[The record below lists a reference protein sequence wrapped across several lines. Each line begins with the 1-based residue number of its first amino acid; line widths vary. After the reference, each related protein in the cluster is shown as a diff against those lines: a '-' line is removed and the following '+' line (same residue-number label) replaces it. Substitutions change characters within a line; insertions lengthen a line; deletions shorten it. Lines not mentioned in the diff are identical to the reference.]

1 MPKNIRN
8 ALVAAAGVVLLAL
21 MLLSAFGRSDVSF
34 IENSLGKVALSVN
47 KVFSGVGYFIDEKIE
62 PFFNVLSYK
71 RYNENLVRENEELKE
86 ELINLTLT
94 RKEIAE
100 LKELREILKIKS
112 PFEQRDYVG
121 ASVVGKDAG
130 NWFHYFVI
138 DVGTN
143 DGVYENSAVVNSE
156 GLVGLV
162 YEVGSDW
169 AKVVSIIDHRSGVA
183 FEMVKSEGDFEGIVN
198 GTKNFEL
205 MCEFYDPD
213 AEYEV
218 GDYLMTSGIGI
229 YPQGIMIGKIVKK
242 IDSKDEVV
250 GRAIVEPVVDFH
262 KIKKVLVI
270 KYEKGSMDSE

>member
-1 MPKNIRN
+1 MSKTLRN
-8 ALVAAAGVVLLAL
+8 LLIGFTAFLLLVL
-21 MLLSAFGRSDVSF
+21 MLMSVFGRSGVSF
-34 IENSLGKVALSVN
+34 IEDALGGVALSVN
-47 KVFSGVGYFIDEKIE
+47 KVSSNVSYFIDEKVE

-86 ELINLTLT
+86 ELIKLTLT

-100 LKELREILKIKS
+100 LEELRSALHIQS
-112 PFEQRDYVG
+112 PSETRDYVG
-121 ASVVGKDAG
+121 ANVIGKDPG

-138 DVGTN
+138 DVGSA
-143 DGVYENSAVVNSE
+143 DGVSKNSAVVNGE

-162 YEVGSDW
+162 YEVGTNWS
-169 AKVVSIIDHRSGVA
+169 KVVSIIDQRSAVA
-183 FEMVKSEGDFEGIVN
+183 FEMVKSIDDFDGMVN

-213 AEYEV
+213 AEYEI

-229 YPQGIMIGKIVKK
+229 YPQGIMIGKITET

-270 KYEKGSMDSE
+270 KYQER